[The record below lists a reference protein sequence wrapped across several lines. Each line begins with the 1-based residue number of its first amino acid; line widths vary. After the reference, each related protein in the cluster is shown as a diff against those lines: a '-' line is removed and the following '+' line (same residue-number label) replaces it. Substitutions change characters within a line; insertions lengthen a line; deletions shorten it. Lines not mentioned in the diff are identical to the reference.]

1 MNNKT
6 KLFRSVGE
14 TISAIGYDF
23 DRLHRT
29 ILAFISIA
37 DDRLELSDNVYIK
50 PEPSIDGWHFYARNL
65 NAELHASIDSAWDK
79 IIAMQNGE
87 PLAPITT
94 RDAILLGLMDGMGTW
109 SVSGG

>member
-6 KLFRSVGE
+6 KLFRGVGE
-14 TISAIGYDF
+14 TISAIGNDF

-29 ILAFISIA
+29 ILAFLSIA
-37 DDRLELSDNVYIK
+37 DDRLELSDKVYTK

-65 NAELHASIDSAWDK
+65 NAEVNASIDNVWDK
-79 IIAMQNGE
+79 LIAMQSGE
-87 PLAPITT
+87 PLSPITT
-94 RDAILLGLMDGMGTW
+94 RDAILIGLMDGMGTW